1 MDKKNFAEM
10 EKVQKYCKDAT
21 AKLQLFLDFHP
32 TLQGTEVPDPYSG
45 GEQGF
50 EEVLDLVEPAADN
63 LLKTL
68 LEQKG
73 LTNCGC

>member
-1 MDKKNFAEM
+1 M
-10 EKVQKYCKDAT
+10 EKVQKYCKGAT

-32 TLQGTEVPDPYSG
+32 TRPGLEVPDPYSG
-45 GEQGF
+45 GDEGF
-50 EEVLDLVEPAADN
+50 EVVLDLVEPAAEN

-68 LEQKG
+68 LAEKG